1 MKINRP
7 SRKTLM
13 QLMMVILAIF
23 VIRAWQ
29 QQDLTIGQVPS
40 FTSKTLTGE
49 IINSNPLPDQGILI
63 HFWATWCPVCAME
76 NDNIQAISED
86 YKVLNIVIQSGS
98 NEEIAQYAQENNL
111 KLDNIINDHSG
122 SLSRLFGIK
131 GTPSSFIV
139 NPEGRMQFVEVGY
152 TTEFGLRFR
161 LWWAGL

>member
-1 MKINRP
+1 
-7 SRKTLM
+7 M
-13 QLMMVILAIF
+13 QIMMVILAIF
-23 VIRAWQ
+23 VIRMWQ
-29 QQDLTIGQVPS
+29 HQDLTIGQVPS
-40 FTSKTLTGE
+40 FTSKTLSGE
-49 IINSNPLPDQGILI
+49 IMNSNPLPNQGILV
-63 HFWATWCPVCAME
+63 HFWATWCPVCSIE

-86 YKVLNIVIQSGS
+86 YKVLNIAIQSGS